1 MSKAAMENRDH
12 LFKPGQ
18 SGNPNG
24 GPKGSL
30 NRSTMAAAALLDGE
44 SEALTRRCI
53 DLAMGG
59 DPTALRL
66 CLSRILP
73 VKRERTIS
81 LDLPAL
87 QGSQGALGAIGRVL
101 EAVGAGMITPS
112 EGQAVASL
120 VETHRRTFEIEE
132 LEHRIEA
139 LEAQQCAAR

>member
-1 MSKAAMENRDH
+1 MNSRG
-12 LFKPGQ
+12 L
-18 SGNPNG
+18 
-24 GPKGSL
+24 SL
-30 NRSTMAAAALLDGE
+30 LLLSRRLRLGVFVAQVAELAQELLDGE

-53 DLAMGG
+53 DLAMEG

-66 CLSRILP
+66 CLSRVLP

-87 QGSQGALGAIGRVL
+87 EGSQDTLKAIGTVL
-101 EAVGAGMITPS
+101 EAVGAGEITPS

-120 VETHRRTFEIEE
+120 LETHRRTFEVEE

>member
-1 MSKAAMENRDH
+1 MPKQDSQ
-12 LFKPGQ
+12 FKPGQ
-18 SGNPNG
+18 SGNPRG
-24 GPKGSL
+24 RPKGAR
-30 NRSTMAAAALLDGE
+30 NKSTVAAEALLDGE
-44 SEALTRRCI
+44 SESLTRRCI
-53 DLAMGG
+53 DLAMEG

-73 VKRERTIS
+73 VRRERTIE

-87 QGSQGALGAIGRVL
+87 EGSRDSLRAIGTVL
-101 EAVGAGMITPS
+101 RAVGAGEITPT

>member
-1 MSKAAMENRDH
+1 MKNRDH

-24 GPKGSL
+24 RPKGRR
-30 NRSTMAAAALLDGE
+30 NRSSMAAEALFDGE
-44 SEALTRRCI
+44 SEAITRRCI
-53 DLAMGG
+53 YLAKGG

-73 VKRERTIS
+73 VKREPRTIE

-87 QGSQGALGAIGRVL
+87 EGSQDSLRAIGTVL
-101 EAVGAGMITPS
+101 EAVGAGAITPA
-112 EGQAVASL
+112 EGQAVTSL
-120 VETHRRTFEIEE
+120 LEAHRRTFEVEE

-139 LEAQQCAAR
+139 LEAQQCGAR